1 MRSLQRQ
8 AETEAEGE
16 SFNRPQQTCNFI
28 RMSVETARDRVKSSV
43 EHWKKGRR
51 RGGAAARRGQA
62 EAGRQ
67 RQSENTVRGMKLQW
81 KWNCKHCVQC
91 SERSDGNGGQR
102 MGDDCGTGTGTE
114 TVLPLHCWGRGEPR
128 DRHNELVCIWTVYVC
143 VCVCVIFSYLCL
155 VLTTACYV
163 AILDIHLQDTFAKH
177 RQTSAQNPAQ
187 HTLFSLSSSL
197 FSLLSTLFSLSTKL
211 LQPKMV
217 DAIKR
222 APDKFSI
229 EQVNGAMGLCNRR
242 ALPCPIYLCGA
253 E

>member
-1 MRSLQRQ
+1 MELLHAGGRQ
-8 AETEAEGE
+8 AGRGRVRTLSGAW
-16 SFNRPQQTCNFI
+16 SCNENEI
-28 RMSVETARDRVKSSV
+28 ASSV
-43 EHWKKGRR
+43 
-51 RGGAAARRGQA
+51 
-62 EAGRQ
+62 
-67 RQSENTVRGMKLQW
+67 L
-81 KWNCKHCVQC
+81 CVQC

-102 MGDDCGTGTGTE
+102 MGAHCGIGTE

-155 VLTTACYV
+155 VPTTACYV

-211 LQPKMV
+211 LHPKMV

>member
-1 MRSLQRQ
+1 M
-8 AETEAEGE
+8 
-16 SFNRPQQTCNFI
+16 
-28 RMSVETARDRVKSSV
+28 K
-43 EHWKKGRR
+43 
-51 RGGAAARRGQA
+51 
-62 EAGRQ
+62 
-67 RQSENTVRGMKLQW
+67 MKLQAL
-81 KWNCKHCVQC
+81 CAVQREKRWEWRTADGGATVGLVLGLGLGLRLCCLYIC
-91 SERSDGNGGQR
+91 SWG
-102 MGDDCGTGTGTE
+102 
-114 TVLPLHCWGRGEPR
+114 WGRGEPR

-163 AILDIHLQDTFAKH
+163 AILDIYLQDTFAKH

-197 FSLLSTLFSLSTKL
+197 LSLLSTLFSLSTNL

-217 DAIKR
+217 DAIRR

-242 ALPCPIYLCGA
+242 TFPCPIYLCGA